1 MLARRRPEVFQK
13 DIRRGDEL
21 AQNLP
26 GLCLAQVERDA
37 FLVSI
42 KRAEARAVA
51 LVFGIAPAVG
61 VAAVG
66 QFDFNHF
73 AAQVAEQAAGVGPGH
88 MAADID
94 ASETFESAGDHL
106 LFANS

>member
-61 VAAVG
+61 VAAVL
-66 QFDFNHF
+66 
-73 AAQVAEQAAGVGPGH
+73 GVPTLITSQPKSPSKLP
-88 MAADID
+88 A
-94 ASETFESAGDHL
+94 
-106 LFANS
+106 